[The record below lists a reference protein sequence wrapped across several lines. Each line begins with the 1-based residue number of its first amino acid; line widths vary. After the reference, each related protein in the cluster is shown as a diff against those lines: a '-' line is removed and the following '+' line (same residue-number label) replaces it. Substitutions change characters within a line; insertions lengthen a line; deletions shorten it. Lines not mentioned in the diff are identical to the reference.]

1 MSRETGGGDEGLR
14 FTDASGLTA
23 RAVELVRTSPRSS
36 GELARRVLGVRS
48 APDEMAERLVRELL
62 EGHPRLEADGD
73 GLWRLRGGAREGDD
87 RLDELDFVVV
97 DVETT
102 GSSPSEGD
110 RVTEIA
116 AVEVT
121 GGRVGES
128 FSTLVN
134 PRRPIPDWIQR
145 MTGIT
150 PEMVEDAPS
159 FEEVAGEV
167 RARLEGRVFVA
178 HNVPFDWQFVS
189 AEMRRA
195 ASVLPEGPRLCT
207 LRLARRAL
215 PDLPR
220 KGLDAVTRHFG
231 VEIEDRHRAE
241 GDAAA
246 TARVL
251 LHLLEEADRRGV
263 RRWEQMDRWLS
274 GGAAPADRD

>member
-1 MSRETGGGDEGLR
+1 MTDGCDGLR
-14 FTDASGLTA
+14 FTDASGLAA
-23 RAVELVRTSPRSS
+23 RAVELVRASPRTS
-36 GELARRVLGVRS
+36 EALARQVLGVRS
-48 APDEMAERLVRELL
+48 APAEMADRLVRELL
-62 EGHPRLEADGD
+62 DSHPRLETDGD
-73 GLWRLRGGAREGDD
+73 GLWRLRGGPAGGSGSLAD
-87 RLDELDFVVV
+87 LDYVVV

-102 GSSPSEGD
+102 GASPDRGD

-121 GGRVGES
+121 GGRVADG
-128 FSTLVN
+128 FSTLVD
-134 PRRPIPDWIQR
+134 PGRPIPDWIQR

-150 PEMVEDAPS
+150 GEMVRDAPP
-159 FEEVAGEV
+159 FEEVAEEV
-167 RARLEGRVFVA
+167 RSRLEGRVFVA
-178 HNVPFDWQFVS
+178 HNVPFDWRFVT

-241 GDAAA
+241 GDARA

-251 LHLLEEADRRGV
+251 LRLLEEADRRGV
-263 RRWEQMDRWLS
+263 RRWEEMDRWLS
-274 GGAAPADRD
+274 GGPAPTDRD

>member
-1 MSRETGGGDEGLR
+1 MCLGG
-14 FTDASGLTA
+14 
-23 RAVELVRTSPRSS
+23 
-36 GELARRVLGVRS
+36 
-48 APDEMAERLVRELL
+48 
-62 EGHPRLEADGD
+62 
-73 GLWRLRGGAREGDD
+73 

-102 GSSPSEGD
+102 GSTPTDGD
-110 RVTEIA
+110 RITEIA

-121 GGRVGES
+121 GGRVSDG
-128 FSTLVN
+128 FSTLVD

-150 PEMVEDAPS
+150 REMVRDAPP

-167 RARLEGRVFVA
+167 RSRLEGRVFVA
-178 HNVPFDWQFVS
+178 HNVPFDWRFVT
-189 AEMRRA
+189 AEMQRA
-195 ASVLPEGPRLCT
+195 ASVMPEGPRLCT

-241 GDAAA
+241 GDARA

-251 LHLLEEADRRGV
+251 LRLLEEADRRGV
-263 RRWEQMDRWLS
+263 RRWGEMDRWLS
-274 GGAAPADRD
+274 GGPAPADRG